1 MYVHVHT
8 CTYIY
13 IHVYGYAHNYLQYTC
28 ISIDELSLSV
38 SLPVVQMPS
47 DQYTLELSNTTVA
60 SLDKEMSR
68 VTGMIL
74 GDTEIVLHDKS
85 KNLKE

>member
-1 MYVHVHT
+1 MCEYMN
-8 CTYIY
+8 C
-13 IHVYGYAHNYLQYTC
+13 
-28 ISIDELSLSV
+28 LSV

-60 SLDKEMSR
+60 SLDKEISR

-85 KNLKE
+85 KNLKELYHSIINIQCTL